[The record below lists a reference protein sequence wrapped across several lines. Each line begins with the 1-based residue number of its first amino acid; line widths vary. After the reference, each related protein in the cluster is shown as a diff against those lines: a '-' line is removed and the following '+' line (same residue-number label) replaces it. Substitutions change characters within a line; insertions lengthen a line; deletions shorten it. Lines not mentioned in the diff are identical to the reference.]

1 MIINSLSLYIYTY
14 MFYVHDYHLRTISI
28 SQQRK
33 CFIKKKKKPKLYF
46 HNDCVYFYLEFHKE
60 DSNLRI
66 KCFSKISN
74 FSYYKDL
81 EQQQQKDLA
90 KKNYIGRTLQTN
102 QTSIYYHYAR
112 LPCVWNSNLTK
123 TVCISDLFIDLF
135 CGLK

>member
-1 MIINSLSLYIYTY
+1 
-14 MFYVHDYHLRTISI
+14 MFYL
-28 SQQRK
+28 
-33 CFIKKKKKPKLYF
+33 KKKKKPNLYF
-46 HNDCVYFYLEFHKE
+46 HNDCVYFYLEFNKE
-60 DSNLRI
+60 DFNLRI

>member
-1 MIINSLSLYIYTY
+1 MYLYVLCPWLSSKNY
-14 MFYVHDYHLRTISI
+14 FYQLA
-28 SQQRK
+28 
-33 CFIKKKKKPKLYF
+33 KKKKTKLYF
-46 HNDCVYFYLEFHKE
+46 HNECVYFYLEFNKE

-66 KCFSKISN
+66 KFFSKISN

-81 EQQQQKDLA
+81 AKKKKKKKDLA
-90 KKNYIGRTLQTN
+90 KKNYIGRNLQTN

-112 LPCVWNSNLTK
+112 LAGVWNSNLIK

>member
-28 SQQRK
+28 SQQKK
-33 CFIKKKKKPKLYF
+33 CFIKKNNNKKPKLYF
-46 HNDCVYFYLEFHKE
+46 HNDCVYFYLEFNKE

-81 EQQQQKDLA
+81 EQQQ
-90 KKNYIGRTLQTN
+90 KKTQPKRTTQGEPYKL
-102 QTSIYYHYAR
+102 IR
-112 LPCVWNSNLTK
+112 LPFTITMLGFHVFGIAIL
-123 TVCISDLFIDLF
+123 
-135 CGLK
+135 LKQFVFLIYLQIYFVV

>member
-46 HNDCVYFYLEFHKE
+46 HNDCVYFYLEFNKE
-60 DSNLRI
+60 DFNLRI